1 MQKLV
6 APIIKLASK
15 YVSTYAPGLALGAI
29 LAPAVL
35 FSAPASAA
43 LDWDT
48 ALNGKHRSE
57 ANAVRDMYRHPRE
70 TLEFFGLRD
79 TMTVVELSPGGGWY
93 TEVLAPLLKDS
104 GSYYAAHN
112 SPNGG
117 AYSRR
122 SLGAYLQKLGNEDEV
137 YGAVTVTTL
146 GPADAV
152 VIAPAGTADMV
163 LAFRNIH
170 SWMRADTLANTLL
183 VAYDALKPG
192 GVFGVVQHR
201 AKDGR
206 TPERMKETGYVS
218 EDYIIAAARSVGF
231 ELDARSEVNANPKDA
246 GDYADGVW
254 ELPPSLVTADE
265 NKAARMAVGE
275 SDRMTLKFVKP
286 AS

>member
-1 MQKLV
+1 VQKVTALV
-6 APIIKLASK
+6 ASL
-15 YVSTYAPGLALGAI
+15 V
-29 LAPAVL
+29 LAPAILISTPV
-35 FSAPASAA
+35 SAA

-48 ALNGKHRSE
+48 ALSGKHRSE
-57 ANAVRDMYRHPRE
+57 KNAARDVSRHPRE
-70 TLEFFGLRD
+70 TLEFFGLEE

-93 TEVLAPLLKDS
+93 TEVLAPLLREN

-117 AYSRR
+117 SYSRR
-122 SLGAYLQKLGNEDEV
+122 SLGSYLKKLGEEDDV
-137 YGAVTVTTL
+137 YGAVTVTKL
-146 GPADAV
+146 GPAEAV

-163 LAFRNIH
+163 LAFRNVH

-201 AKDGR
+201 ATDGR
-206 TPERMKETGYVS
+206 DPERMKATGYVS

-231 ELDARSEVNANPKDA
+231 ELDARSDVNANAKDT

-254 ELPPSLVTADE
+254 ELPPSLRTADE
-265 NKAARMAVGE
+265 NREARMAVGE

-286 AS
+286 GS

>member
-1 MQKLV
+1 MQKLK
-6 APIIKLASK
+6 AL
-15 YVSTYAPGLALGAI
+15 VSTLV
-29 LAPAVL
+29 LAPAI
-35 FSAPASAA
+35 FMTAPASAA

-57 ANAVRDMYRHPRE
+57 KNSARDVFRHPRE
-70 TLEFFGLRD
+70 TLEFFGIEED
-79 TMTVVELSPGGGWY
+79 MTVVELSPGGGWY
-93 TEVLAPLLKDS
+93 TEVLAPLLHEK

-122 SLGAYLQKLGNEDEV
+122 SLGGYLQKLGENNDI
-137 YGAVTVTTL
+137 YGNVTVTTL

-163 LAFRNIH
+163 LAFRNVH
-170 SWMRADTLANTLL
+170 SWMRGETLANTLL

-201 AKDGR
+201 ANDGSD
-206 TPERMKETGYVS
+206 PERMKETGYVS

-231 ELDARSEVNANPKDA
+231 ELDDRSEINANPKDT

-254 ELPPSLVTADE
+254 ELPPSLSTADE
-265 NKAARMAVGE
+265 NRAARMAVGE

>member
-1 MQKLV
+1 MQKL
-6 APIIKLASK
+6 
-15 YVSTYAPGLALGAI
+15 TALI
-29 LAPAVL
+29 SSLVLAPAL
-35 FSAPASAA
+35 LIATPASAA

-48 ALNGKHRSE
+48 ALNGKQRSE
-57 ANAVRDMYRHPRE
+57 KNAARDAFRHPRE
-70 TLEFFGLRD
+70 TLEFFGIQED
-79 TMTVVELSPGGGWY
+79 MTVVELSPGGGWY
-93 TEVLAPLLKDS
+93 TEVLAPLLKEK

-122 SLGAYLQKLGNEDEV
+122 SLGSYLKKLGEDNDT
-137 YGAVTVTTL
+137 YGNVTVTTL
-146 GPADAV
+146 GSADSV

-163 LAFRNIH
+163 LAFRNVH
-170 SWMRADTLANTLL
+170 SWMRGDTLANTLI
-183 VAYDALKPG
+183 VAYDALKDG

-206 TPERMKETGYVS
+206 DPERMKATGYVS

-231 ELDARSEVNANPKDA
+231 ELDARSDVNANPKDT

-254 ELPPSLVTADE
+254 ELPPSLSTADE
-265 NKAARMAVGE
+265 NKEAHMAIGE

>member
-1 MQKLV
+1 MQKVMAIVSSLV
-6 APIIKLASK
+6 
-15 YVSTYAPGLALGAI
+15 
-29 LAPAVL
+29 LAPAIL
-35 FSAPASAA
+35 MSAPASAA

-48 ALNGKHRSE
+48 ALKGKHRSE
-57 ANAVRDMYRHPRE
+57 KNAARDEFRHPRE
-70 TLEFFGLRD
+70 TLEFFGLAED
-79 TMTVVELSPGGGWY
+79 MTVVELSPGGGWY
-93 TEVLAPLLKDS
+93 TEVLAPLLRES

-122 SLGAYLQKLGNEDEV
+122 SLGSYLKKLGEEDDI

-146 GPADAV
+146 GPADSV
-152 VIAPAGTADMV
+152 VIAPAGSADMV

-170 SWMRADTLANTLL
+170 SWMRAGTLANTLL

-206 TPERMKETGYVS
+206 DPERMKATGYVS

-231 ELDARSEVNANPKDA
+231 ELDARSDVNANPKDT

-254 ELPPSLVTADE
+254 ELPPSLRTADE
-265 NKAARMAVGE
+265 NREARMAVGE

>member
-1 MQKLV
+1 MQKVMALV
-6 APIIKLASK
+6 S
-15 YVSTYAPGLALGAI
+15 GLV
-29 LAPAVL
+29 LAPAIL
-35 FSAPASAA
+35 MSAPATAA
-43 LDWDT
+43 LDWDK
-48 ALNGKHRSE
+48 ALNGEHRSE
-57 ANAVRDMYRHPRE
+57 KNKARDEFRHPRE
-70 TLEFFGLRD
+70 TLEFFGLKED
-79 TMTVVELSPGGGWY
+79 MTVVELSPGGGWY
-93 TEVLAPLLKDS
+93 TEVLAPLLHDA

-122 SLGAYLQKLGNEDEV
+122 SLGGYLQKLGKDNDT
-137 YGAVTVTTL
+137 YGNVTVTTL
-146 GPADAV
+146 GPADSV

-163 LAFRNIH
+163 LAFRNVH

-206 TPERMKETGYVS
+206 DPERMKATGYVS

-231 ELDARSEVNANPKDA
+231 ELDGRSEVNANPKDR
-246 GDYADGVW
+246 GDYEDGVW
-254 ELPPSLVTADE
+254 ELPPSLNTAEE
-265 NKAARMAVGE
+265 NREAHRAIGE
-275 SDRMTLKFVKP
+275 SDRMTLKFVKS